1 MSGLPMKADV
11 GHHCNSVAYLCCMP
25 GRTTVQKKNRREKK
39 KNKRIGFGWH
49 FVA

>member
-11 GHHCNSVAYLCCMP
+11 GHHCNSVAYLCSMP